1 MIVVN
6 DIYDIDLLLCS
17 TNSFYNGGLE
27 AVSYS

>member
-1 MIVVN
+1 MTVN
-6 DIYDIDLLLCS
+6 DIYGIDLLLCS